1 MGKGLQSSC
10 NMCEATTHEFIE
22 EDCGKPLIPSVRISS
37 TQPLFKLGV
46 SQLWVDMDMSG
57 DLNVSGHRIA
67 K

>member
-10 NMCEATTHEFIE
+10 NMCEVTTHEFIE
-22 EDCGKPLIPSVRISS
+22 KDCGKLLIPSVRISS
-37 TQPLFKLGV
+37 TQPLFKFGV
-46 SQLWVDMDMSG
+46 SQLCVDMDMNG

>member
-10 NMCEATTHEFIE
+10 NMCESTTHEFIE
-22 EDCGKPLIPSVRISS
+22 KDCGKPFIPSVRISS

-46 SQLWVDMDMSG
+46 SQLWVDMYMNG
-57 DLNVSGHRIA
+57 DLNVSGHRIG

>member
-1 MGKGLQSSC
+1 
-10 NMCEATTHEFIE
+10 MCEATTCEFIE
-22 EDCGKPLIPSVRISS
+22 KDCGKPLIPSVRISS

-46 SQLWVDMDMSG
+46 SQLWVDMYMNG